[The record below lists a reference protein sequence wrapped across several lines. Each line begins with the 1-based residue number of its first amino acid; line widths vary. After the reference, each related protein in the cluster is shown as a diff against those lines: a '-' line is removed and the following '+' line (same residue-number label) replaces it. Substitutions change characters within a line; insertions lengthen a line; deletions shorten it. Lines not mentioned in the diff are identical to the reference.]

1 MITVF
6 NRAELLLTHDLDR
19 LNRARGALEGAG
31 IDYQCRVRDLARRN
45 RGRDGALGST
55 RTPGWSTS
63 CTSGGTSWTGPG
75 RFCGSNETIKG
86 ATYGNPV

>member
-45 RGRDGALGST
+45 RGRDGALGLNQDA
-55 RTPGWSTS
+55 RVEYKLYVRRDELDWAGQVLW
-63 CTSGGTSWTGPG
+63 
-75 RFCGSNETIKG
+75 EQ
-86 ATYGNPV
+86 

>member
-45 RGRDGALGST
+45 RGRDGALGLNQDA
-55 RTPGWSTS
+55 RVEYKLYVRRDELDWAGQVL
-63 CTSGGTSWTGPG
+63 
-75 RFCGSNETIKG
+75 REQ
-86 ATYGNPV
+86 

>member
-19 LNRARGALEGAG
+19 LNRARGALEGAE

-45 RGRDGALGST
+45 RGRDGALGLNQDA
-55 RTPGWSTS
+55 RVEYKLYVRRDELDWAGQVL
-63 CTSGGTSWTGPG
+63 
-75 RFCGSNETIKG
+75 REQ
-86 ATYGNPV
+86 

>member
-6 NRAELLLTHDLDR
+6 NRDELLLTHDLDR

-45 RGRDGALGST
+45 RGRDGALGLNQDA
-55 RTPGWSTS
+55 RVEYKLYVRRDELDWAGQVL
-63 CTSGGTSWTGPG
+63 
-75 RFCGSNETIKG
+75 REQ
-86 ATYGNPV
+86 